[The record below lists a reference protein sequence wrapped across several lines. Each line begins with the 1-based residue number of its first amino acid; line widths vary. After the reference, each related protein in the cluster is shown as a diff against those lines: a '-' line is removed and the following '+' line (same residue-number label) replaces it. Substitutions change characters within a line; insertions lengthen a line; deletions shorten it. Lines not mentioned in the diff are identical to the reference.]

1 MEKINLLISS
11 YNLNYGGIEKSLLNL
26 INNLDFSLFHV
37 TLVLERKE
45 GIYLD
50 KISKDIK
57 ILEYKPSKSKFI
69 NIFKRIKWLIR
80 NRNKYDVSI
89 CYATYSLPANFA
101 ARTGSKKKILYIH
114 SDYYELY
121 KRDVNKTKEF
131 FDIRY
136 LDEYQKIVFVSNESK
151 NNLINIYKEITDKSI
166 VINNNVDIN
175 EIIEKSKEECNINLC
190 NKNIGIFVG
199 RLDEDS
205 KRLSI
210 LLNLAKKCQDNK
222 KDIGFLIIGDG
233 KDRNLVEDFI
243 DKEKLNNVKLLGSQD
258 NPYKY
263 IRKSNFLILC
273 SRYEGYPVV
282 YSEAIVLNKP
292 ILTTL
297 DITDDKISIN
307 NNFGIVSSPE
317 ELYDNLDR
325 ILKFENRH
333 IDFDQINKERIKKV
347 QELIIELSK

>member
-11 YNLNYGGIEKSLLNL
+11 YNLNYGGIEKALLNF
-26 INNLDFSLFHV
+26 INSLDLSLFNI
-37 TLVLERKE
+37 TLVLEKKE
-45 GIYLD
+45 GIFLD
-50 KISKDIK
+50 RVNKDIR

-69 NIFKRIKWLIR
+69 NLFKRIKWLIK

-89 CYATYSLPANFA
+89 CYATYSLPANFI
-101 ARTGSKKKILYIH
+101 ARTGAKKRIFYVH

-151 NNLINIYKEITDKSI
+151 NNLINLYPEIADKSI

-175 EIIEKSKEECNINLC
+175 EIIEKSKEECNIDLY

-263 IRKSNFLILC
+263 ISKSNFLILC